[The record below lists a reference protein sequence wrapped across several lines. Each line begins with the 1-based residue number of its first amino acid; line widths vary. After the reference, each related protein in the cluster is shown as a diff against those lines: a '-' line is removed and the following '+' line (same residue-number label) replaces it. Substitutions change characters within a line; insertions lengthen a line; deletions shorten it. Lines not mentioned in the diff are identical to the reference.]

1 MSQIGDMPRPN
12 LKLRNARV
20 QRHWSQEQAAAAIG
34 IDRKTYNRWERGLC
48 FPQPKLL
55 DAACKA
61 FGTPAEALGFD
72 SLLEASSA
80 EYRQNLVIAGSGG
93 RSHFLTNGETAP
105 ATAST
110 LMLLQDIIDRNFIGD
125 FTEDFLVS
133 NIKTMNFR
141 EEWQFIV
148 NNVVAEEKVC
158 LRAMVFDVEL
168 TRWWNTIAGQMY
180 MMTNMDLLKRK
191 IPIKRIFIL
200 HSIDARLRMNT
211 LINAYVHHKL
221 GIEVKVS
228 NLPNF
233 QESIPFKPDM
243 FSVHD
248 NLFVTLYYFSGEKHI
263 ANLLLDDKHISEF
276 TSFYDEIF
284 ADDRLC
290 MDIEP
295 VLKRYH
301 CPESFWS
308 SVKMQMEMLRSLEKV
323 SCVTELVKKQ

>member
-1 MSQIGDMPRPN
+1 MPQPN
-12 LKLRNARV
+12 LKLQAARK

-34 IDRKTYNRWERGLC
+34 VDRKTYNRWERGLS

-55 DAACKA
+55 DAACKV
-61 FGTPAEALGFD
+61 FGMSAATLGFD
-72 SLLEASSA
+72 SVLEASVA
-80 EYRQNLVIAGSGG
+80 EIQQSLAVAGSKDQ
-93 RSHFLTNGETAP
+93 SHLSAINGLFTP
-105 ATAST
+105 AHASK
-110 LMLLQDIIDRNFIGD
+110 LILLQDIIDRNFTGD
-125 FTEDFLVS
+125 FTEDFLSS

-148 NNVVAEEKVC
+148 NNIVSEEKKC

-180 MMTNMDLLKRK
+180 MMTNIDLLRRK
-191 IPIKRIFIL
+191 VPIKRIFIL
-200 HSIDARLRMNT
+200 NSIDARLRMNT

-248 NLFVTLYYFSGEKHI
+248 DFLVTLYYFSGEKHI
-263 ANLLLDDKHISEF
+263 TNLLLDDKHISEF

-284 ADDRLC
+284 TDDRLC
-290 MDIEP
+290 VGIETI
-295 VLKRYH
+295 LKRYH
-301 CPESFWS
+301 CPESFWA
-308 SVKMQMEMLRSLEKV
+308 SVQMQMEMLKSLERV
-323 SCVTELVKKQ
+323 GSVTELVKKQ

>member
-1 MSQIGDMPRPN
+1 MSQPN
-12 LKLRNARV
+12 CKLQIARH

-34 IDRKTYNRWERGLC
+34 IDRKTYNRWERGLN

-61 FGTPAEALGFD
+61 FGMSAATLGFD
-72 SLLEASSA
+72 SLLETSIVESQQSLAVGSSRGHPHLPA
-80 EYRQNLVIAGSGG
+80 
-93 RSHFLTNGETAP
+93 TNGVSAP
-105 ATAST
+105 VNASK
-110 LMLLQDIIDRNFIGD
+110 LMLLQEIIDRNFIGD
-125 FTEDFLVS
+125 IIDDFLSS
-133 NIKTMNFR
+133 NIKTMDFR
-141 EEWQFIV
+141 DEWQFVV
-148 NNVVAEEKVC
+148 NNLVAEEKTC

-168 TRWWNTIAGQMY
+168 TRWWNTIAGQVY
-180 MMTNMDLLKRK
+180 MMTNMDLLRRRVS
-191 IPIKRIFIL
+191 IKRIFIL
-200 HSIDARLRMNT
+200 KSIDARLRMNT

-221 GIEVKVS
+221 GIDVKVC

-263 ANLLLDDKHISEF
+263 TNLLLDDKHISEF

-290 MDIEP
+290 MKIEAA
-295 VLKRYH
+295 LNRYH
-301 CPESFWS
+301 CPESFWA
-308 SVKMQMEMLRSLEKV
+308 SVKMQLEMLRGLEKV
-323 SCVTELVKKQ
+323 SSVTELARRQ